1 VVGLQEYIT
10 SPHNP
15 SIKRIK
21 MLHHKKYRDVYRQYL
36 VEGVKMVK
44 EAVEQGE
51 SIWALVAARGFDLLG
66 FKEQLDVDM
75 DGLKVLRVEDKLF
88 SSINDTQTP
97 QGIMAVVNKKEY
109 SLEGLFSKPSFFIAV
124 LDQIRDPG
132 NLGTIIRTLD
142 AAGGD
147 GAVLL
152 KGCTDPYSPKVVR
165 STMGSIF
172 RVPIYEV
179 DDHIAFFKALIQAKV
194 HILVS
199 HLHGSNLFE
208 WPGGYDKIALVI
220 GNESEGVR
228 QEICRFASSLV
239 KIPMPG
245 SAESLNASVA
255 AGILI
260 YEVLRKS
267 RQLGP

>member
-1 VVGLQEYIT
+1 MHLEEYIT
-10 SPHNP
+10 SMQNP

-21 MLHHKKYRDVYRQYL
+21 MLHHKKYRDIYGQYL

-51 SIWALVAARGFDLLG
+51 SIWTLVVARGFNWFEFKAQLG
-66 FKEQLDVDM
+66 ILTDS
-75 DGLKVLRVEDKLF
+75 LRVLIVEDELF
-88 SSINDTQTP
+88 EIISDTQTP
-97 QGIMAVVNKKEY
+97 QGILAVVNKKEY
-109 SLEGLFSKPSFFIAV
+109 RLEQLLSKQSFFIVV
-124 LDQIRDPG
+124 LDRIRDPG

-147 GAVLL
+147 GVVLL
-152 KGCTDPYSPKVVR
+152 KGCVDPYNSKVVR

-172 RVPIYEV
+172 RMPIYEV
-179 DDHIAFFKALIQAKV
+179 DDHIEFFNRLMEAKV

-199 HLHGSNLFE
+199 HLNGSNLFE
-208 WPGGYDKIALVI
+208 WPGGFDRIAVVI

-239 KIPMPG
+239 RIPMLG
-245 SAESLNASVA
+245 RAESLNASVA

-267 RQLGP
+267 GQIMS